1 MKLTLLA
8 GSSALALAASVTVAS
23 AAPVTF
29 EFIGSIVDFTVPTT
43 GLYDILAAGAQ
54 GGNDAHGGLGGLGAI
69 IGGDL
74 MLTAGTVLQI
84 AVGGMGGSV
93 DPGHGGFAGGGGGSF
108 VAAFINIP
116 LVIAGGGG
124 GGRSDG

>member
-74 MLTAGTVLQI
+74 MLTAGTVP
-84 AVGGMGGSV
+84 ADRGR
-93 DPGHGGFAGGGGGSF
+93 GHGRQC
-108 VAAFINIP
+108 
-116 LVIAGGGG
+116 
-124 GGRSDG
+124 RSRTRRLRGWRWW